1 LHQTRQFVHMAH
13 APSGA
18 QSYRGKHTMGTSVG
32 HPRILAE
39 AQWAEWNTAVDPYSV
54 GVEEEVMLLDPHN
67 RWALAQRI
75 EDVLEMLPPT
85 LVGYVS
91 AETHQAAIE
100 LKTDPHPSVGTV
112 IAQLRRLR
120 VELVAGLGRM
130 GLAAGAAGMH
140 PLALWSETEVT
151 SASRYQQIRRT
162 MRDLTTREPTF
173 ALHVHIAVPDPERA
187 IDLYNRLRT
196 HLPLLLAL
204 SGNSPYW
211 RGRDAGFASTRT
223 IVFQAFPRTGMPRRY
238 GSYSEWV
245 ETVDLQVRAGAL
257 PEPTFLW
264 WDIRPQPRFGTVEV
278 RVMDAQSRIAET
290 ATLVALA
297 QSIARLEL
305 EEGYASEEIVSSEE
319 VLAENRFLAARDGVD
334 ARLIDPTTESLRP
347 LTEQL
352 IELLE
357 SVHHHAAA
365 LGCLEPL
372 ERVAALAAAPG
383 ATRQRAHPTDED
395 GLVRLVA
402 AQAGVFTD

>member
-1 LHQTRQFVHMAH
+1 MAQD
-13 APSGA
+13 PRGA
-18 QSYRGKHTMGTSVG
+18 QAYRGKHAMSTSVG
-32 HPRILAE
+32 HPRSLAE

-54 GVEEEVMLLDPHN
+54 GVEEEVMLLDPQK

-75 EDVLEMLPPT
+75 EDVLEVLPPG

-100 LKTDPHPSVGTV
+100 LRTDPHESVGAV

-120 VELVAGLGRM
+120 VELVTLLGRM
-130 GLAAGAAGMH
+130 GLAAAAAGTH

-151 SASRYQQIRRT
+151 SATRYQLIRRT

-187 IDLYNRLRT
+187 IELYNRLRA
-196 HLPLLLAL
+196 HVPLLLAL
-204 SGNSPYW
+204 SGNSPFW

-223 IVFQAFPRTGMPRRY
+223 ILFQAFPRTGMPRRY

-245 ETVDLQVRAGAL
+245 ETVDLQLRAGAL

-264 WDIRPQPRFGTVEV
+264 WDVRPQPRFGTVEV

-305 EEGYASEEIVSSEE
+305 EEGYASEDLVSAEE

-334 ARLIDPTTESLRP
+334 ARLIDPTTESLR
-347 LTEQL
+347 LVRDQL

-357 SVHHHAAA
+357 PVRHHSAA
-365 LGCLEPL
+365 LGCLRQV

-383 ATRQRAHPTDED
+383 ATRQRAHPTGEE

-402 AQAGVFTD
+402 SLAGVFTD